1 MTDNDAGSARTFEM
15 RLTRRNSLSRRASH
29 EDLRDEE
36 SEDEDFGG
44 GENDGIQLGLLSGT
58 PRAGKDHAVDGSN
71 REESSTKQLAMSILG
86 EVGCSFT
93 CRRAMFDEVA
103 CVPRLCRRS

>member
-15 RLTRRNSLSRRASH
+15 RLTRRDSLSRRTSH

-36 SEDEDFGG
+36 SDEDFGG
-44 GENDGIQLGLLSGT
+44 GENDGIQLGLLSGK

-71 REESSTKQLAMSILG
+71 GEENSTKQLAMSILG

-93 CRRAMFDEVA
+93 CRGAMFDEVA